1 MSKKTKAVVQ
11 NKKTEDEVK
20 YGQLI
25 IMTWT
30 LLEISNTWELYSVI
44 NPINGGTEK
53 KSKLEF

>member
-53 KSKLEF
+53 NRS